1 MGDGLADSA
10 VDDRFETLS
19 PEDDMIIMYTSGTT
33 GHPKGAVHSH
43 APVRNTVERMQ
54 LYEMSAAD
62 TQMSYLPLFHI
73 YGYSE
78 IAMGSMAVGARQILM
93 ETFDAERALDVAA
106 CEAPRSCMVSMH
118 IGSTCCECSA
128 TIRVSFR

>member
-1 MGDGLADSA
+1 
-10 VDDRFETLS
+10 
-19 PEDDMIIMYTSGTT
+19 
-33 GHPKGAVHSH
+33 
-43 APVRNTVERMQ
+43 MQ

-106 CEAPRSCMVSMH
+106 CEGATVLHGFDAHWLDLLRVQRDNPRKLSLRVNTCPSG
-118 IGSTCCECSA
+118 ITSSTSISIESA
-128 TIRVSFR
+128 SILDRALNTAGALSSAKAFFGHPDAS